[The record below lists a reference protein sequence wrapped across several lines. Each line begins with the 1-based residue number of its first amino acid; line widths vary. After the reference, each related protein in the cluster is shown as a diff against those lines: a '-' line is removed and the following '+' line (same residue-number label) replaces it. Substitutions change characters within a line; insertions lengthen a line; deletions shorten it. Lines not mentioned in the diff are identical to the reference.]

1 MPSELPEAVLK
12 IVFDNIAPEISTFF
26 TAFTVLSIIISVVII
41 LHVFENSVCTQN
53 KINESLTKLLSQL
66 QLIYQ

>member
-41 LHVFENSVCTQN
+41 LHVFERLFIHVLNYTHYN
-53 KINESLTKLLSQL
+53 TATYTGI
-66 QLIYQ
+66 